1 MLLVSP
7 PPDEGRSVA
16 DAAAAGMPSFLI
28 IVHERCR
35 GRCRPASSAAAAAAA
50 AATVAV
56 IAAAADDD
64 TTTQQRRSHQRP
76 RQRTAR

>member
-35 GRCRPASSAAAAAAA
+35 GRCRPASSAAVAA